1 MVTKLN
7 FKYPEVVDVF
17 LKTLKEYGFDFTL
30 DPLYGYLYIKGKLS
44 YVGFS
49 ADGTAEMSLIDDNKY
64 LKVEINPDNI
74 TVRLVRS
81 DPDQGIKVKDF
92 VFRKNIRVYT
102 YTDFGYLT
110 IEY

>member
-1 MVTKLN
+1 LT
-7 FKYPEVVDVF
+7 
-17 LKTLKEYGFDFTL
+17 
-30 DPLYGYLYIKGKLS
+30 I
-44 YVGFS
+44 
-49 ADGTAEMSLIDDNKY
+49 NKY

-92 VFRKNIRVYT
+92 VFRKNIRIYT